1 MKLINKLQEGGGMP
15 FMVYTPNPASTPQDI
30 STTPTTESPDKK
42 DTGLSKDILKMVA
55 DNGIPADVDAFLS
68 QVNGFS
74 SGIFGDSQGIESLA
88 STPEGYNMLIS
99 QLNKLQFN
107 KAALLKARDNLYSN
121 GGLQEAAISASGTVI
136 GRDAEGN
143 VKPLTMEEYAK
154 NKDKYN
160 LLTNND
166 LLQMRSYDRN
176 GAFNNSMIS
185 ILENG
190 EGMENVQKTIQG
202 VISQMKVQ
210 KMKGESFAD
219 PKTLSVLKGIDG
231 IQGIVKVGESQESSR
246 VYAQQALDYLYSTL
260 PQSQRNLLRVRAIQL
275 GMDPDKGAKDIIKQ
289 NMLYATEESTNVTYD
304 LQKKP
309 GSDGGSGEGSGGV
322 AEIQWLH
329 DWVGNSFNKD
339 GQGLK
344 PMEINIGSNVSIFAP
359 SQTIGSAIKAKTGET
374 MNRNSTIGNILQ
386 DTFSTIGDG
395 NNVYWGD
402 EKVTPDKLD
411 NLVSTGKPITKAYL
425 PIDVVH
431 YNRTGEIKPDLEIAE
446 RLSAADK
453 EIKAKGVKSELE
465 KLRIYSDHRVS
476 DYISKDGKGVDI
488 SNTQLIQPFALIQAM
503 GQGKQVIND
512 INKTYLREI
521 EKTDDVSRILNTAKF
536 GANTKEDYLDNWLGT
551 SIYEGTVFIHTVDNM
566 SAAATAGGN
575 LNVPKSRFNAEQVE
589 LNNIAAQR
597 QLDYKKRNFSSNSL
611 E

>member
-1 MKLINKLQEGGGMP
+1 
-15 FMVYTPNPASTPQDI
+15 MVYTPNPASTPQDI

-74 SGIFGDSQGIESLA
+74 SGIFGDSQGIDALA

-219 PKTLSVLKGIDG
+219 PKTLNVLKGIDG

-322 AEIQWLH
+322 SEIQWLH

-503 GQGKQVIND
+503 GEGKQVITD
-512 INKTYLREI
+512 INKTYLREV
-521 EKTDDVSRILNTAKF
+521 EKTDDIARILNTAKF
-536 GANTKEDYLDNWLGT
+536 GANTKEDYLSWFPN
-551 SIYEGTVFIHTVDNM
+551 IYEGTVFIHTVDNM

>member
-1 MKLINKLQEGGGMP
+1 
-15 FMVYTPNPASTPQDI
+15 MVYTPNPASTPQDI

-74 SGIFGDSQGIESLA
+74 SGIFGDSQGIDALA

-219 PKTLSVLKGIDG
+219 PKTLNVLKGIDG

-322 AEIQWLH
+322 SEIQWLH

-536 GANTKEDYLDNWLGT
+536 GANTKEDYLSWFPN
-551 SIYEGTVFIHTVDNM
+551 IYEGTVFIHTVDNM

>member
-74 SGIFGDSQGIESLA
+74 SGIFGDSQGIDALA

-219 PKTLSVLKGIDG
+219 PKTLNVLKGIDG

-322 AEIQWLH
+322 SEIQWLH

-503 GQGKQVIND
+503 GEGKQVITD
-512 INKTYLREI
+512 INKTYLREV
-521 EKTDDVSRILNTAKF
+521 EKTDDIARILNTAKF
-536 GANTKEDYLDNWLGT
+536 GANTKEDYLSWFPN
-551 SIYEGTVFIHTVDNM
+551 IYEGTVFIHTVDNM

>member
-1 MKLINKLQEGGGMP
+1 
-15 FMVYTPNPASTPQDI
+15 MVYTPNPASTPQDI